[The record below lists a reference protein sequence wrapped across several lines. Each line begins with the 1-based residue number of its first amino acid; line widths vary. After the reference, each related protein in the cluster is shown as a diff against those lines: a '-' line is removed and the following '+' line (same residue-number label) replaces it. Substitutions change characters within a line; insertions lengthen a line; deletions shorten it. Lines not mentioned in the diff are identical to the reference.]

1 MNWNLE
7 DVGKYELTTMQK
19 KLINRWA
26 AVAAL
31 ISAPFYY
38 APHSQAQDASKEDIN
53 KLLRRI
59 DELEQKVKVME
70 RNREVDQETA
80 AEKAKTT
87 PTVSLGAAGLVIRSA
102 DSNFVMNVHGY
113 RQADGRFFL
122 NDRETANDTFLLRRV
137 RPIIEGSV
145 FDKFDYCLM
154 LDFGSGNGSS
164 STAGNNALLDDAYL
178 NARLWQPFQ
187 VQVGKYKSPVGLER
201 LQSSADLLFI
211 ETGFAT
217 QLTPNYD
224 LGASIHNSY
233 FDVPLGYSIG
243 IYNGAADAT
252 SDDADVTDEGKDV
265 VGRLFAQPFFKTDI
279 EPFLKL
285 GFGVGGSIGNHSG
298 ALPNY
303 KTAGQQTFF
312 SYAAGDTANGRQ
324 YRLDPQAYYYWG
336 PFGVEGEY
344 ILSSQK
350 VQSTTAGVPALAR
363 FNNRA
368 WQVEAS
374 YFLTGEENSFKYT
387 SRQHVVPVHRLFNNG
402 GWGAFE
408 VVARLQQL
416 SLDKQTFPNYAA
428 AGSAR
433 EATSWG
439 AGLNWYLNENVKLN
453 LNYESTSFRGS
464 PAPNAVTAKQ
474 EHIIFSRIQFQF

>member
-1 MNWNLE
+1 MPN
-7 DVGKYELTTMQK
+7 
-19 KLINRWA
+19 KLINGWA

-31 ISAPFYY
+31 ISALVYI
-38 APHSQAQDASKEDIN
+38 PHGHAQDASKEDIN
-53 KLLRRI
+53 KLLHRI
-59 DELEQKVKVME
+59 DELEQKVKVLE
-70 RNREVDQETA
+70 RNREVDEEKA
-80 AEKAKTT
+80 AEKSKTT
-87 PTVSLGAAGLVIRSA
+87 PTVSLGAGGLMIRSA

-113 RQADGRFFL
+113 IQGDGRFFL
-122 NDRETANDTFLLRRV
+122 NDHETANDTFLLRRV

-145 FDKFDYCLM
+145 FDKFDYRLM

-178 NARLWQPFQ
+178 NARFWQPFQ

-201 LQSSADLLFI
+201 LQSTADLLFI

-252 SDDADVTDEGKDV
+252 SDDAEVSDEGKDA
-265 VGRLFAQPFFKTDI
+265 VGRLFAQPFLKTDI
-279 EPFLKL
+279 EPLRKL
-285 GFGVGGSIGNHSG
+285 GFGAGGSIGDHAG
-298 ALPNY
+298 ALPGY

-312 SYAAGDTANGRQ
+312 SYAAADTANGRQ

-350 VQSTTAGVPALAR
+350 VQSTSAAPGVAHLAR

-387 SRQHVVPVHRLFNNG
+387 SRQHVVPLHRLFDG

-408 VVARLQQL
+408 VVARVQQL
-416 SLDKQTFPNYAA
+416 SLDKAAFPNYAA

-433 EATSWG
+433 EATAWG
-439 AGLNWYLNENVKLN
+439 GGLNWYLNENVKLN
-453 LNYESTSFRGS
+453 LNYESTSFRGGLT
-464 PAPNAVTAKQ
+464 PNAVTAKQ